1 MLVVIQNTVKHAQ
14 RIRKIHF
21 PFENWGQGQAVGIGK
36 IYILGKDGH
45 PFEKKKIEIETW
57 WKVNKVDYE
66 LPAPPSPGFPG
77 SKLRGISRS
86 THTTLTQGVSLKFI
100 KLSKNVT
107 FIITL
112 CQIEFYI
119 RSFQMNFHTYD
130 KVALYS

>member
-1 MLVVIQNTVKHAQ
+1 MLEVIQNTVKHAQ

-21 PFENWGQGQAVGIGK
+21 PFENWGQGQAVGIEK
-36 IYILGKDGH
+36 IYILGKKGH
-45 PFEKKKIEIETW
+45 PREREKKIEIETW

-77 SKLRGISRS
+77 SKLRGISQS
-86 THTTLTQGVSLKFI
+86 THTTPTQGVFLKFI
-100 KLSKNVT
+100 KMSKYVI

-119 RSFQMNFHTYD
+119 R
-130 KVALYS
+130 